1 MKPQLAM
8 HAFEF
13 LPSQR
18 NAQAKQQ
25 VQFQSSLFNDAIAI
39 TAQEMSNAGFSD
51 QSEFTANMEFSVRQS
66 VFSVNNQLTV
76 DSQCDLNAIRFANSS
91 QNSSSKEGRTR

>member
-1 MKPQLAM
+1 M
-8 HAFEF
+8 
-13 LPSQR
+13 
-18 NAQAKQQ
+18 
-25 VQFQSSLFNDAIAI
+25 QFQSSLFNDAIAI

-91 QNSSSKEGRTR
+91 QNSSSKEGRTRQSPPDEEDGADTLPDSTF